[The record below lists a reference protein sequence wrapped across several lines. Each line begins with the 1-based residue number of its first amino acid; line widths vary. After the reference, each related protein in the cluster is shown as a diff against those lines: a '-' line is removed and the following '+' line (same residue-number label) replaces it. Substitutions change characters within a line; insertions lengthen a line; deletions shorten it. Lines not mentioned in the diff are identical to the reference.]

1 MAVKNDQPLKQFEAF
16 KATARA
22 LGCDEDKE
30 RFETKLRKIATQQPT
45 KRTTSKKKRPDKKLG
60 RS

>member
-45 KRTTSKKKRPDKKLG
+45 TSKKKRPDKKLG